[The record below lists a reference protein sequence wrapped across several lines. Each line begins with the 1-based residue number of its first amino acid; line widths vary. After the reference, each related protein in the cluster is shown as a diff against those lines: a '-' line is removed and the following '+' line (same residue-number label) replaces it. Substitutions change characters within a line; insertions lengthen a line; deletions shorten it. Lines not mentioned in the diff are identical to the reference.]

1 MLFML
6 IGVSFRISIRDTF
19 LLIPAIVNAGL
30 LLSIQDFPWGIH
42 RRIRPA
48 VTDEERQ
55 ENLSL
60 PLVANSQLAEDP
72 PLFPSS
78 PGSNESAENRTS
90 H

>member
-1 MLFML
+1 ML
-6 IGVSFRISIRDTF
+6 IGSAFRISISETF

-30 LLSIQDFPWGIH
+30 LLSIQDFSWGIY

-55 ENLSL
+55 EHLSL
-60 PLVANSQLAEDP
+60 PHVANSHLAEDP

-78 PGSNESAENRTS
+78 PGSNEPVGNRTD

>member
-30 LLSIQDFPWGIH
+30 LLSIQDFPWGVH

-55 ENLSL
+55 EHPSL
-60 PLVANSQLAEDP
+60 PHVSNSHLAEDP

-78 PGSNESAENRTS
+78 PGSNEPVENRTG
-90 H
+90 